1 MSTNIQDEP
10 VLNPWATADE
20 ALADVLAGLRR
31 ARMGALLAA
40 ASGQAESFKVFQT
53 MAGTLAELVR
63 GNYRFV
69 ALKDQ
74 SIPYQAPG
82 AFEAAWA
89 ALPVGPEAMSLAD
102 MQQFLRGQG
111 VEVAGDDITGL
122 DVRAAEQFERD
133 ELAALTAQQEHP
145 GAAVDGRHGAAQ
157 VLFHGGAL

>member
-1 MSTNIQDEP
+1 VSIQDEP
-10 VLNPWATADE
+10 VLNPWATADD

-31 ARMGALLAA
+31 ARMGALFAA
-40 ASGQAESFKVFQT
+40 AWGNAARFNVFQT
-53 MAGTLAELVR
+53 MAITLAELVR

-133 ELAALTAQQEHP
+133 EFAAFTAQQEHP
-145 GAAVDGRHGAAQ
+145 GAAVDGHHRADEIA
-157 VLFHGGAL
+157 FHGGAL